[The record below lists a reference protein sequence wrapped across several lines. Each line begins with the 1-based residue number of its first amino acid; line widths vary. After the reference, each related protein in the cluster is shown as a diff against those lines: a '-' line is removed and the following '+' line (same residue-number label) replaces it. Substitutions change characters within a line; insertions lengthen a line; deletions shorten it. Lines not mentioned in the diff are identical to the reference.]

1 MNFKTK
7 NSLLSKL
14 GFFDV
19 MYKPRKQSIFKHAR
33 NITAE
38 KVIYSTGEVEAGRM
52 FAVHQKVTFQLA
64 PIKCYDF

>member
-14 GFFDV
+14 DFFDV

-38 KVIYSTGEVEAGRM
+38 KVII
-52 FAVHQKVTFQLA
+52 QLE
-64 PIKCYDF
+64 KLKLEECLQCTRK